1 MSVFKCRFCGSA
13 ELSSLID
20 LGKQPLA
27 NAFTESVN
35 ASKGLIKY
43 DLEVLRC
50 LNCNLCQLSTVVHWS
65 EIYVDYYYHSS
76 TSKPLVRQYQMLVES
91 LVLAAELQSEDRVLD
106 IGCNDGIMLD
116 AYERFLNKDQRVG
129 VDPSSACLLAK
140 EKGYHAYQ
148 SPINVD
154 LANDICSDIQ
164 GKFKIITATNVFAHI
179 DNIHEVVESIKVLL
193 DEDGIFVIEA
203 PYLFDMLQS
212 GYFDVIYHEHYSYLS
227 LAPINML
234 FEKYGFSVFN
244 VEKSDVAASGPS
256 VRYFISWSGKKA
268 VNKNVQLML
277 QDERKLIDKNILD
290 SFSRNVKRWKEKLL
304 NIIQNE
310 LKNGGKVGFIG
321 APAKGNT
328 LLNYL
333 FEDPIDGMLQAMN
346 AYLKFFS
353 DRSELVELLI
363 QERAYFKNRAKPT
376 FIEHREKFIEQWR
389 EKFLELIAAGR
400 VRDMTFEKFN
410 DVMSDLLYGTM
421 FTNYFAKRNRS
432 TAEQAENIHNFAL
445 YGILTDSER

>member
-1 MSVFKCRFCGSA
+1 MSVCRCRFCGSA
-13 ELSSLID
+13 ELSSLIN

-35 ASKGLIKY
+35 ASKRLKKY

-91 LVLAAELQSEDRVLD
+91 LVLAADLQSDDRVLD

-116 AYERFLNKDQRVG
+116 AYERFLKKDQRVG
-129 VDPSSACLLAK
+129 VDPSSACVLAK
-140 EKGYHAYQ
+140 EKGYQAYQ

-154 LANDICSDIQ
+154 LANDICSGIKS
-164 GKFKIITATNVFAHI
+164 KFKIITATNVFAHI

-193 DEDGIFVIEA
+193 DENGVFVIEA
-203 PYLFDMLQS
+203 PYLFDMLQN

-227 LAPINML
+227 LMPIKKL
-234 FEKYGFSVFN
+234 FEEYGLSVFN

-256 VRYFISWSGKKA
+256 VRYFISWEGKKA
-268 VNKNVQLML
+268 INKNVELML
-277 QDERKLIDKNILD
+277 EEEEYLIDQNVFE
-290 SFSRNVKRWKEKLL
+290 SFSENVKSWKERLL
-304 NIIQNE
+304 NIIHSE
-310 LKNGGKVGFIG
+310 LKNGGEIGFIG

-333 FEDPIDGMLQAMN
+333 FEDSIEGVQYIAEVNEKKIGSFSPGIGLKVIKEEEFNKIPFSMAILLTWNYPKYFID
-346 AYLKFFS
+346 
-353 DRSELVELLI
+353 
-363 QERAYFKNRAKPT
+363 
-376 FIEHREKFIEQWR
+376 
-389 EKFLELIAAGR
+389 
-400 VRDMTFEKFN
+400 KFN
-410 DVMSDLLYGTM
+410 QEKPGYKLVIPLPKIAVY
-421 FTNYFAKRNRS
+421 
-432 TAEQAENIHNFAL
+432 E
-445 YGILTDSER
+445 

>member
-1 MSVFKCRFCGSA
+1 MSACKCRFCGSTG
-13 ELSSLID
+13 LSSLID

-35 ASKGLIKY
+35 ASKGLRKY

-91 LVLAAELQSEDRVLD
+91 LVVAAELQSDDRVLD

-116 AYERFLNKDQRVG
+116 AYEGFLNKDQRVG
-129 VDPSSACLLAK
+129 VDPSSACLLAQ
-140 EKGYHAYQ
+140 EKGYQAYQ

-193 DEDGIFVIEA
+193 DENGIFVIEA
-203 PYLFDMLQS
+203 PYLFDMLQN

-227 LAPINML
+227 LMPLKKL
-234 FEKYGFSVFN
+234 FEKYGLSVFN

-256 VRYFISWSGKKA
+256 VRYFICREGKKA
-268 VNKNVQLML
+268 INQNVQLMM
-277 QDERKLIDKNILD
+277 QEEKHLIDQNIFE
-290 SFSRNVKRWKEKLL
+290 SFSRKVKSWKEKLL
-304 NIIQNE
+304 NIIRNE
-310 LKNGGKVGFIG
+310 LKNGGKIGFIG

-333 FEDPIDGMLQAMN
+333 FEDSIEGVQFIAEVNEKKIGRYSPGVGLEVIKEDDFNRIPFSLAILLTWNYPEYFID
-346 AYLKFFS
+346 KFKQEKP
-353 DRSELVELLI
+353 RYKLVVPLPEI
-363 QERAYFKNRAKPT
+363 TVYE
-376 FIEHREKFIEQWR
+376 
-389 EKFLELIAAGR
+389 
-400 VRDMTFEKFN
+400 
-410 DVMSDLLYGTM
+410 
-421 FTNYFAKRNRS
+421 
-432 TAEQAENIHNFAL
+432 
-445 YGILTDSER
+445 

>member
-1 MSVFKCRFCGSA
+1 MSVCRCRFCDSTK
-13 ELSSLID
+13 LSTLIN

-35 ASKGLIKY
+35 ASKALRKY

-76 TSKPLVRQYQMLVES
+76 TSKPLVKQYEILVES
-91 LVLAAELQSEDRVLD
+91 LVETARLKPNDRVLD

-116 AYERFLNKDQRVG
+116 AYEKFLKKKHRFG

-140 EKGYHAYQ
+140 EKGYPIYH
-148 SPINVD
+148 SPINVE
-154 LANDICSDIQ
+154 LANDICREAGD
-164 GKFKIITATNVFAHI
+164 KFRIITATNVFAHI
-179 DNIHEVVESIKVLL
+179 DNIYEVIESIGVLL

-227 LAPINML
+227 LMPIKKL

-244 VEKSDVAASGPS
+244 VEKSEVAASGPS
-256 VRYFISWSGKKA
+256 VRYYICRKGKKA
-268 VNKNVQLML
+268 ININIESML
-277 QDERKLIDKNILD
+277 QEEKFLIDQNIFEQ
-290 SFSRNVKRWKEKLL
+290 FSDRIKEWRIKLL
-304 NIIQNE
+304 GIIHKE
-310 LKNGGKVGFIG
+310 LHNGGKVGFIG

-333 FEDPIDGMLQAMN
+333 FEDSIAGMKYIAEVNKKKIGKFSPGIGLEVIDEVNFNKIPISMAILLAWN
-346 AYLKFFS
+346 YPKFFI
-353 DRSELVELLI
+353 DKYTQEKPRYKLVI
-363 QERAYFKNRAKPT
+363 PFPD
-376 FIEHREKFIEQWR
+376 
-389 EKFLELIAAGR
+389 IAIY
-400 VRDMTFEKFN
+400 D
-410 DVMSDLLYGTM
+410 
-421 FTNYFAKRNRS
+421 
-432 TAEQAENIHNFAL
+432 
-445 YGILTDSER
+445 